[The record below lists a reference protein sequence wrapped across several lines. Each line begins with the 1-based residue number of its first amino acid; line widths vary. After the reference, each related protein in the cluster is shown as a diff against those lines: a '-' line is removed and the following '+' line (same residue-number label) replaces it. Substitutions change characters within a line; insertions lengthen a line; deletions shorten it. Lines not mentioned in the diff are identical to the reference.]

1 MLTIIIK
8 NYQTIYSFIFLNK
21 LIIYILY
28 VRIVLEMLIKTYNDN
43 IYMSNTEKSVNIPT
57 NDKPFFCKNC
67 YCGFDRIKHYNSHL
81 ESKKHKNRISK
92 EATLHLCS
100 GCQKNF
106 SHLSSLCRHRVK
118 CKKVNEIPK
127 VDLETEIQELRKK
140 IEDLEKSKNSNTNIE
155 NQNNTNIKNQNNTTN
170 NIININ
176 CFGNENM
183 DYITDKVILHC
194 MNKIYGSIPL
204 LIEKIHFD
212 PEHPE
217 NHNIQIPNKKLPHA
231 KIMNNKR
238 EWEIVQKKEAI
249 DTMIDNGYNL
259 LDEKFQ
265 EKSHEL
271 ANNRQKYFRD
281 FQAKYEDGDKET
293 IKDIKDRVELLV
305 INNSRK

>member
-1 MLTIIIK
+1 MSSSEISVSK
-8 NYQTIYSFIFLNK
+8 NKRFY
-21 LIIYILY
+21 
-28 VRIVLEMLIKTYNDN
+28 
-43 IYMSNTEKSVNIPT
+43 
-57 NDKPFFCKNC
+57 CKDC
-67 YCGFDRIKHYNSHL
+67 YCGFKTLQHYNYHL

-92 EATLHLCS
+92 EAKLHVCS
-100 GCQKNF
+100 ICQKNF
-106 SHLSSLCRHRVK
+106 SYLSGISRHRVK
-118 CKKVNEIPK
+118 CKDKEEDDNTIK
-127 VDLETEIQELRKK
+127 VDLETEIKELRKK
-140 IEDLEKSKNSNTNIE
+140 IEDLEKSKNSNTTNIK
-155 NQNNTNIKNQNNTTN
+155 NQNNTTNIKNQNNTTN

-194 MNKIYGSIPL
+194 MSKIYGSIPL

-212 PEHPE
+212 PDHPE

-238 EWEIVQKKEAI
+238 EWQIVQKKEAI

-271 ANNRQKYFRD
+271 ANNRQKHFRD

>member
-1 MLTIIIK
+1 
-8 NYQTIYSFIFLNK
+8 
-21 LIIYILY
+21 
-28 VRIVLEMLIKTYNDN
+28 
-43 IYMSNTEKSVNIPT
+43 MSNTETSVNVPT
-57 NDKPFFCKNC
+57 KEKPFFCKNC

-106 SHLSSLCRHRVK
+106 SHLSSLSRHRVK
-118 CKKVNEIPK
+118 CKVNESNDISAVKDTPK
-127 VDLETEIQELRKK
+127 VDLETEIKELRKK
-140 IEDLEKSKNSNTNIE
+140 IEDLEKIKNSNNTTN
-155 NQNNTNIKNQNNTTN
+155 NIKNQNNTTN

-194 MNKIYGSIPL
+194 MSKIYGSIPL

-231 KIMNNKR
+231 KIMNHKR
-238 EWEIVQKKEAI
+238 EWEIIQKKDAI

-265 EKSHEL
+265 ENSHEL
-271 ANNRQKYFRD
+271 ADNRQKHFRN

-293 IKDIKDRVELLV
+293 IKDIKDKVELLV